1 MCRYDIYAAE
11 KTGMIYYGVFILKG
25 YVMKRTKIGAVMLSA
40 AIMLMGCSVGDSSPD
55 DESSVP
61 FGAGQ
66 KGEGPASMIEMSSQ
80 QLVDSIRIGW
90 NLGNS
95 LDACLTDRNGDGT
108 IDEFT
113 ESSDDID
120 ETLWGNPYATREL
133 FMTLVDEGVNAVR
146 LPVTWRDHIDEDG
159 NIDEAWF
166 NRVQQVVE
174 FAYSCGMYVIINMQH
189 DGDADLRYGAWLR
202 NAAGDFDGTAAR
214 YRKIWSQIAD
224 RFRNYNERLL
234 FESMNEVSFSSLS
247 KDKAYETLNALN
259 QVFVDTIRS
268 SGGNNPQRH
277 LLIAGY
283 RADIEKTCDSRFV
296 MPDDPAGKCIVSVH
310 YYTPPQFCTMGLQS
324 VWGSQS
330 EQKEMNSLIG
340 MLGEHFTDNGIP
352 VIISE
357 YSAES
362 DDAESVVFFCERLV
376 QMCDK
381 LGIGAFLWDGG
392 GEVDRDTYLWRTPKL
407 LNALQRATRG
417 IDYTPAKGAYHE
429 FASHS

>member
-1 MCRYDIYAAE
+1 
-11 KTGMIYYGVFILKG
+11 
-25 YVMKRTKIGAVMLSA
+25 MKKTKIGAVMLSA
-40 AIMLMGCSVGDSSPD
+40 AIMLTGCSGGGSSPD

-61 FGAGQ
+61 FGTGQ
-66 KGEGPASMIEMSSQ
+66 KGDSPSSMIEMSSQ

-95 LDACLTDRNGDGT
+95 LDACLTDRNGNGT
-108 IDEFT
+108 IDELT

-133 FMTLVDEGVNAVR
+133 FMALVDEGVNAVR

-166 NRVQQVVE
+166 NRVQQVVD
-174 FAYSCGMYVIINMQH
+174 FAYSCGMYVIINMQR
-189 DGDADLRYGAWLR
+189 DGDADLQYGAWLR
-202 NAAGDFDGTAAR
+202 SAAEDYDGTAAR

-296 MPDDPAGKCIVSVH
+296 MPDDPAEKCIVSVH

-324 VWGSQS
+324 VWGSLP

-340 MLGEHFTDNGIP
+340 MLSEHFTDNGIP

-381 LGIGAFLWDGG
+381 LGIGAFLWDDGR
-392 GEVDRDTYLWRTPKL
+392 EVDRDTYLWRTPKL

-429 FASHS
+429 FASNS